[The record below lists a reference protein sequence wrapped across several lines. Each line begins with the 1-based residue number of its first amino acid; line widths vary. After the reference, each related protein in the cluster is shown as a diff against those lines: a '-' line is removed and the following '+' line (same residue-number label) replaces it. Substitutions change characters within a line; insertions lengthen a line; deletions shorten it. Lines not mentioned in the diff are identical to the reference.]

1 MAHRKHQESESEGV
15 KLNLVITPM
24 LDMSFQ
30 ILAFFI
36 MTYHPSALEASI
48 EGKLLPAVKIV
59 TAGPSVGEKK
69 DDTPPQDEKPDEK
82 LTARLKIRKDI
93 PRGAEGQAQPFKLI
107 IELQKPQIATYE
119 PVLSVEFRNDR
130 QFRKLLAST
139 REELDQNAALKA
151 VADSLKSQLDQLK
164 KELLKIRNEPGG
176 ERISITLDAD
186 PSLLWGYF
194 ILVQDTCKAAR
205 FENVGLAAPLPTGQ

>member
-1 MAHRKHQESESEGV
+1 MAHRKLHEGESAGV
-15 KLNLVITPM
+15 NLNLVITPM

-30 ILAFFI
+30 LLAFFI

-48 EGKLLPAVKIV
+48 EGKLLPAVKMV
-59 TAGPSVGEKK
+59 TTGPALGEKK
-69 DDTPPQDEKPDEK
+69 DDTPPPDEKPDEK

-93 PRGAEGQAQPFKLI
+93 PRGAEGQGQSFKLI
-107 IELQKPQIATYE
+107 VELQKPQIATYE
-119 PVLSVEFRNDR
+119 PVCSVEFRNDK
-130 QFRKLLAST
+130 QFRKVLAAT
-139 REELDQNAALKA
+139 KEDLDQDAALKA

-164 KELLKIRNEPGG
+164 KELLKIRTEPGG

-194 ILVQDTCKAAR
+194 ILVQDACKAAR

>member
-1 MAHRKHQESESEGV
+1 MAHRRHHEDASGGV
-15 KLNLVITPM
+15 NLNLVITPM

-30 ILAFFI
+30 LLAFFI

-48 EGKLLPAVKIV
+48 EGKLLPPVKAVS
-59 TAGPSVGEKK
+59 AGPTLGEKK
-69 DDTPPQDEKPDEK
+69 DETPPADEKPDEK

-93 PRGAEGQAQPFKLI
+93 PRGAEGQAQPFKLLV
-107 IELQKPQIATYE
+107 ELQKPQIATYE

-130 QFRKLLAST
+130 QFRKLLASSK
-139 REELDQNAALKA
+139 EDLDQDAALKG
-151 VADSLKSQLDQLK
+151 VADSLKNQLDQLK

-176 ERISITLDAD
+176 ERISLTLDAD
-186 PSLLWGYF
+186 PSLLWGYC

-205 FENVGLAAPLPTGQ
+205 FESVGFAAPLPAGQ